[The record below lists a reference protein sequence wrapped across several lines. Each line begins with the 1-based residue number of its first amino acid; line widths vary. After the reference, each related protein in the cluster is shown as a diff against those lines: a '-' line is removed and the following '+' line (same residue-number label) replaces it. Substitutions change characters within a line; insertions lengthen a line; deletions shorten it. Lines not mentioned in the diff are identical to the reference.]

1 MSLVSAERDILFIVA
16 RATNGCI
23 AAGGDVPWKI
33 REDLKR
39 FKAHT
44 IGMPMVM
51 GRKTFE
57 SLPGLL
63 PGRRHV
69 VVTRNSGW
77 NAPGAEVAHDE
88 AGVLALVGQGDFSVI
103 GGAEIFA
110 MLGHLATRWEITE
123 VHEDTE
129 GDVFMSLPDPAQW
142 EETARETR
150 PAADGWPACDF
161 VTYRRRAR

>member
-1 MSLVSAERDILFIVA
+1 MSPVSAEREIIFVVA

-44 IGMPMVM
+44 MGMSMVM

-63 PGRRHV
+63 PGRRHIV
-69 VVTRNSGW
+69 LTRQRDW
-77 NAPGAEVAHDE
+77 QAPGAEVAHDVE
-88 AGVLALVGQGDFSVI
+88 GALALAGDGDIAVI
-103 GGAEIFA
+103 GGAEVFA
-110 MLGHLATRWEITE
+110 LFDPIATRFELTE
-123 VHEDTE
+123 VFEDTE
-129 GDVFMSLPDPAQW
+129 GDVFMPAPDATWREVSRESRAAAGGDPAH
-142 EETARETR
+142 
-150 PAADGWPACDF
+150 DF
-161 VTYRRRAR
+161 VTLERARA

>member
-63 PGRRHV
+63 PGRHHI
-69 VVTRNSGW
+69 VVTRNPGW
-77 NAPGAEVAHDE
+77 NSPGAEVANDE

-129 GDVFMSLPDPAQW
+129 GDVFMSRPDPAQW

-150 PAADGWPACDF
+150 PAADGWPAYDF
-161 VTYRRRAR
+161 VTYQRRAR

>member
-1 MSLVSAERDILFIVA
+1 MEREVPFVVA

-33 REDLKR
+33 REDLQR

-44 IGMPMVM
+44 MGMPMVM

-63 PGRRHV
+63 PGRRHIV
-69 VVTRNSGW
+69 ITRNPGW

-88 AGVLALVGQGDFSVI
+88 AGVLALVGEGDFSVI

-110 MLGHLATRWEITE
+110 MLDHLATRWEITE
-123 VHEDTE
+123 VFEDTA
-129 GDVFMSLPDPAQW
+129 GDVFMPLPDPAAW
-142 EETARETR
+142 AEVAREHR
-150 PAADGWPACDF
+150 PAAHGWPAHDF